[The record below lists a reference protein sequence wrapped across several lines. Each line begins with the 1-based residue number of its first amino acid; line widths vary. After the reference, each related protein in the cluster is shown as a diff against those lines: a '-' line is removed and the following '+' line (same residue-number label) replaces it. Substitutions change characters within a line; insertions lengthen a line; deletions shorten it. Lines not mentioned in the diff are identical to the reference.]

1 MPKSANQKIKLLAL
15 WDILTHNTD
24 ENAALSTD
32 ELIALLAE
40 KGIDVSRKVLPS
52 DIALLNEYGY
62 EVLSYKKKSYYYHVV
77 SRPLDAAEAVM
88 LSDVVEASKLT
99 PSQKKSLLH
108 KLAEASGETE
118 RALKNI
124 VYCDTVKRSNSH
136 ILYSIDKIERAID
149 EGKQISFLYFSLDHN
164 KKKVY
169 RRDGNRYTVNPLVMV
184 WSRDN
189 YYLVCYDDRHDDTAN
204 YRIDRME
211 KVEIEETC
219 IKPNQRF
226 ENFNAEDYR
235 RQVFSMFGGETV
247 NAELSFHEEMLDDI
261 YDKFGEDVTVYR
273 MSEDTFRVIVPVQVS
288 PTFFT
293 WVAGSCGKLR
303 ILSPQTVRT
312 RFSDFVNKIKACY

>member
-1 MPKSANQKIKLLAL
+1 MPKIANQKIKLLAL

-24 ENAALSTD
+24 ENTALSTD
-32 ELIALLAE
+32 EIIALLAE
-40 KGIDVSRKVLPS
+40 KGIEVSRKVLPS
-52 DIALLNEYGY
+52 DIAILNEYGY
-62 EVLSYKKKSYYYHVV
+62 EVLSYKKRYHYYYVV
-77 SRPLDAAEAVM
+77 SRPLDTAEAVM

-118 RALKNI
+118 RMLKNI
-124 VYCDTVKRSNSH
+124 VYCDTVKRSNTH

-149 EGKQISFLYFSLDHN
+149 EGRQISFLYFSLNH

-189 YYLVCYDDRHDDTAN
+189 YYLVCYDDKHEGTAN

-211 KVEIEETC
+211 KVEIEETY
-219 IKPNQRF
+219 ITPKKQF

-235 RQVFSMFGGETV
+235 KQVFSMFGGEVV
-247 NAELSFHEEMLDDI
+247 NTELSFPEDMLDDI
-261 YDKFGEDVTVYR
+261 YDKFGENVTVHK
-273 MSEDTFRVIVPVQVS
+273 MNADTYRVIVPVQVS

-303 ILSPQTVRT
+303 ILSPKAVQTQ
-312 RFSDFVNKIKACY
+312 FAEFVNKIKACY